1 MLLHFFHFFFHPPF
15 PLLFKRHDLPTDR
28 NETGIMFTKPMTDV
42 RAFHVFSRG
51 SALVPYLEL
60 KSTAPIAFYNAATIP
75 MVFVVYN
82 FGATVSGSTG
92 NVVIDEKKKSSAMG
106 HHDLADDEDLL
117 ELGWDFLG
125 QVSDKNSLP
134 PPPQRR
140 VSTLKLI

>member
-60 KSTAPIAFYNAATIP
+60 KSTAPIACPGMYNAIT
-75 MVFVVYN
+75 
-82 FGATVSGSTG
+82 
-92 NVVIDEKKKSSAMG
+92 AMAG
-106 HHDLADDEDLL
+106 GIADAKVNNLANALL
-117 ELGWDFLG
+117 
-125 QVSDKNSLP
+125 
-134 PPPQRR
+134 
-140 VSTLKLI
+140 